1 MTVLVK
7 VNGEELTLVEALTR
21 LELLQTEDNFLGNCI
36 EELLYREYAQG
47 NNLSNSEEELQV
59 AADELRYQRGL
70 ELVEVLQQWM
80 KSNYQTLLSVQNGID
95 AQLLQNKL
103 RRVFTE
109 EEIQAYLAAHPQ
121 DFDIVTGY
129 TILAGSQEARRRGKA
144 L

>member
-80 KSNYQTLLSVQNGID
+80 KNNYQTLLSVQNGID
-95 AQLLQNKL
+95 AQWMSELNGK
-103 RRVFTE
+103 E
-109 EEIQAYLAAHPQ
+109 
-121 DFDIVTGY
+121 VT
-129 TILAGSQEARRRGKA
+129 
-144 L
+144 

>member
-1 MTVLVK
+1 MK
-7 VNGEELTLVEALTR
+7 VNGKKLTLVEALTR

-36 EELLYREYAQG
+36 KELLAREYAKA
-47 NNLSNSEEELQV
+47 NNLSNSQEELQV

-109 EEIQAYLAAHPQ
+109 GEIKAYLAAHPK
-121 DFDIVTGY
+121 
-129 TILAGSQEARRRGKA
+129 ILTPWKVILS
-144 L
+144 